1 MKVIGA
7 GPGRSGTVSQRVA
20 QEELG
25 AAPSFHGVDPDA
37 AAHDG
42 GAHNGNGHGN
52 GAVTASALVEQR
64 PSSASTGVR
73 IAGLAVAD
81 SERAFSQAEVLA
93 QLGLDGDEFA
103 QRVFAR
109 SGVQHRHLNLAPE
122 FLAQTLQGRGE
133 RVEEVLTARA
143 VQAVDALGIDPAKIG
158 TVVSAS
164 LYSLGCPTLAHRLIE
179 HYAMDPATDK
189 YHITGVGCASAVPL
203 LRLASQTLR
212 DHPGRYSLVVT
223 AESMSSIMMPS
234 NAHDTRAK
242 TVGSAI
248 FGDGCAAVLLS
259 GEPAATGP
267 EIVASQ
273 VHQIAGTLDA
283 VTLSLSPQD
292 SHLHLLRELPDLAG
306 AGLGELVA
314 GFLARNG
321 VAREQIDHWIVHPGG
336 RRIIESVQDA
346 LALSREDVAVSW
358 QALAE
363 HGNVGTPSI
372 LYVLHATV
380 QRRAPEPGE
389 HGLMVTIG
397 PGISVGLMLLRF

>member
-1 MKVIGA
+1 MNAIDTLSALAERPRAPVGA
-7 GPGRSGTVSQRVA
+7 GA
-20 QEELG
+20 
-25 AAPSFHGVDPDA
+25 
-37 AAHDG
+37 
-42 GAHNGNGHGN
+42 
-52 GAVTASALVEQR
+52 
-64 PSSASTGVR
+64 R

-81 SERAFSQAEVLA
+81 SERAFTQAEVLE

-103 QRVFAR
+103 QRVFGR
-109 SGVQHRHLNLAPE
+109 SGVERRHLNLAPE

-133 RVEEVLTARA
+133 RVEEELTARA
-143 VQAVDALGIDPAKIG
+143 VQAVDALGVDPAEIG

-179 HYAMDPATDK
+179 RYAMDPSTDK

-234 NAHDTRAK
+234 NANDTRAK

-259 GEPAATGP
+259 GEPDATGP

-283 VTLSLSPQD
+283 VTLSLSPED

-306 AGLGELVA
+306 AGLGGLVA

-321 VAREQIDHWIVHPGG
+321 VGREQIDHWIVHPGG

-346 LALSREDVAVSW
+346 LSLSREDVAVSW
-358 QALAE
+358 RALAE

-372 LYVLHATV
+372 LYVLDATL
-380 QRRAPEPGE
+380 RDRAPAPGE

-397 PGISVGLMLLRF
+397 PGVSVGLMLLRF